1 MIIINNYGEE
11 EVYCDECGGEIPEVE
26 DVFKVDDRILCLHCL
41 KIEFKIN

>member
-1 MIIINNYGEE
+1 MIVIDNYGDEII
-11 EVYCDECGGEIPEVE
+11 YCDECGGEIPEVE